1 MTLSW
6 HEYYKE
12 LTNIIYSN
20 EWLMKVLRTSR
31 ECDLPDWFVAA
42 GAIRS
47 IVWDKLHGYKDPTLI
62 SDVDVIFYDRNDLT
76 QERDRKAEVELF
88 SYMPIVKWDAKNQA
102 AVHLWYK
109 DVYGFSIE
117 PILSSEDAINR
128 WSPASIGVRLLLDD
142 SLFIYAPYGLED
154 LFEMRFRR
162 NQRYIPVESFLEKV
176 KKSAI
181 KEKWPMAQ
189 IIWD

>member
-1 MTLSW
+1 MS
-6 HEYYKE
+6 EVKYYEE

-20 EWLMKVLRTSR
+20 VWLMNVLRTSR

-47 IVWDKLHGYKDPTLI
+47 IVWDKLHGYKDPTPI
-62 SDVDVIFYDRNDLT
+62 SDVDVIFYDRYDLT
-76 QERDRKAEVELF
+76 QERDKKAEVEL
-88 SYMPIVKWDAKNQA
+88 SSCMPSVEWDAKNQA
-102 AVHLWYK
+102 AVHLWYE
-109 DVYGFSIE
+109 DVFGFPIE
-117 PILSSEDAINR
+117 PIVSSEDAINR

-142 SLFIYAPYGLED
+142 SLYIYAPYGLTD
-154 LFEMRFRR
+154 LFEMKFRR
-162 NQRYIPVESFLEKV
+162 NQTYIPIDSFLKKV

-189 IIWD
+189 IVWD